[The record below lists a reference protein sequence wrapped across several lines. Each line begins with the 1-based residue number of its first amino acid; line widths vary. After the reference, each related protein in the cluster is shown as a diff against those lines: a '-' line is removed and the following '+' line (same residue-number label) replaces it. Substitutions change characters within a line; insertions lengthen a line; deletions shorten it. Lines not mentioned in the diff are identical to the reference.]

1 MPASSFERANASGEM
16 NLLGKCSTDQ
26 IVFKRYF
33 AVKDIPRAG
42 AADFFELTYFGEIG
56 SIEML

>member
-1 MPASSFERANASGEM
+1 M
-16 NLLGKCSTDQ
+16 NLLGKGSTDQ